1 MPRHTILALALALFA
16 TAAVAQQQ
24 PCPPAT
30 PADKHP
36 PCTQPA
42 APTPQ
47 PASSDPFAFPE
58 AESRKAAATA
68 PTAPGTL
75 PDAPANPPA
84 DAPKPAPPPISSSSR
99 DPDDPN
105 PPTAAD
111 QPPQDPAPP
120 LNDAGSTGQKSR
132 HRVKKETDRIA
143 DDIEVAEYYRKRGN
157 LKAAYLRYKDA
168 VEHAPTEADAHL
180 GLAQVA
186 AQLGHREEA
195 IDHYKT
201 YLTLDPP
208 EDNIK
213 PAQKALADLQAK
225 TP

>member
-1 MPRHTILALALALFA
+1 MKRLAIPLLALTLT
-16 TAAVAQQQ
+16 TAAPAQQPPQQ

-30 PADKHP
+30 AADKQP

-42 APTPQ
+42 AP
-47 PASSDPFAFPE
+47 ASADPFAFPE
-58 AESRKAAATA
+58 EESRKAAAAT
-68 PTAPGTL
+68 PTTL
-75 PDAPANPPA
+75 PEAPANTPA
-84 DAPKPAPPPISSSSR
+84 DTPKPAPPPVSSSSR

-105 PPTAAD
+105 PATTP
-111 QPPQDPAPP
+111 QPPQEEQPP
-120 LNDAGSTGQKSR
+120 IKDEGSSGQKSA

-143 DDIEVAEYYRKRGN
+143 EDLDVAEFYRKKGN

-168 VEHAPTEADAHL
+168 VEHAPTEPDAHL

-195 IDHYKT
+195 IENYKT

-213 PAQKALADLQAK
+213 PTQKALADLEAK
-225 TP
+225 KP